1 MFDGLPPYGGFIRA
15 YPPAP
20 VPDNPSAYCFVFRKN
35 DVFVPNARTETG
47 AIAPVDKAAALATF
61 PPTAPPLYLGTL
73 FGAACLAWNVE
84 TDAPETPTPDG
95 WQAVNLRNVLGDVSE
110 WAAVAGYAHQILR
123 WDRTSGFCPNCGN
136 KTENLPGGWAKICPR
151 CDYSA
156 YPPVSPAVLA
166 LVHDGMGRVLLAQK
180 EGWGTRY
187 SILAGFVEPGESLE
201 ACVMRE
207 VKEEAGVTVKWPMYA
222 GSQPWPFPHQVM
234 VGFVAEWEAGEIVID
249 TTELSRAAWFRWD
262 ELPDLPPPLSLSRR
276 VIDQWVAGE
285 AAK

>member
-1 MFDGLPPYGGFIRA
+1 MFDGLPPYGGFVRA

-20 VPDNPSAYCFVFRKN
+20 VPDALSAYCFVFHKN
-35 DVFVPNARTETG
+35 DVLVSPARTATG
-47 AIAPVDKAAALATF
+47 DIAPVNTKAAKEAF
-61 PPTAPPLYLGTL
+61 PPLVAPLYLGTL
-73 FGAACLAWNVE
+73 FGAACLAWNTE
-84 TDAPETPTPDG
+84 AAASDAPLPSD
-95 WQAVNLRNVLGDVSE
+95 WQSVGLRNLLGDEPGE

-136 KTENLPGGWAKICPR
+136 PAENLPGGWAKICPR

-166 LVHDGMGRVLLAQK
+166 LVHDGQGHVLLAQK
-180 EGWGTRY
+180 DGWATRY

-201 ACVMRE
+201 ACVLRE
-207 VKEEAGVTVKWPMYA
+207 VKEEAGVTVKWPAYA

-249 TTELSRAAWFRWD
+249 TTELARAEWFRWN
-262 ELPDLPPPLSLSRR
+262 ELPDLPP
-276 VIDQWVAGE
+276 
-285 AAK
+285 AA